1 MLWVF
6 LAKLAAAL
14 LDVLEAD
21 QERISVMP
29 QALRVVVDD
38 PVDFWQALLDFQ
50 YLIDL
55 FLILCEHDGGI
66 GMINHILQFSTDG
79 VLIERY
85 RSPSHDLGRHHGPI
99 DLRPVITQ
107 DGELI
112 VGLESQGHQSERQV
126 SHFLLV
132 LRPGPLLPDALFL
145 LPDCHLPWALTRVP
159 HEKLRKRPFSHHHL
173 LLTPATLHLP

>member
-55 FLILCEHDGGI
+55 FLILCEH
-66 GMINHILQFSTDG
+66 S
-79 VLIERY
+79 VA
-85 RSPSHDLGRHHGPI
+85 
-99 DLRPVITQ
+99 
-107 DGELI
+107 
-112 VGLESQGHQSERQV
+112 SE
-126 SHFLLV
+126 
-132 LRPGPLLPDALFL
+132 
-145 LPDCHLPWALTRVP
+145 
-159 HEKLRKRPFSHHHL
+159 
-173 LLTPATLHLP
+173 